1 MSYNS
6 YFPGSQQLIWVQ
18 GKEGADGF
26 LIAPNNTVPLWDM
39 EEPVIYLK
47 SADSMGRTSIKI
59 LDYTEREIPNP
70 TDELS
75 DLRSEVSELKEM
87 IKSLTKGKKKNEPS
101 VSTVSTDELE

>member
-6 YFPGSQQLIWVQ
+6 YFPGSQQLIWVR

-47 SADSMGRTSIKI
+47 SAFIDKSEKRIAKGYIRTS
-59 LDYTEREIPNP
+59 EA
-70 TDELS
+70 
-75 DLRSEVSELKEM
+75 
-87 IKSLTKGKKKNEPS
+87 
-101 VSTVSTDELE
+101 